1 MASSNIARLGVVL
14 GIDTAS
20 FKADVDKAIAENVKL
35 KNEIKRNSEAA
46 AKEIAALTYA
56 TKDYGKEITKVE
68 QIEREIA
75 AGRFQ
80 NAAPQLLQELRNRAS
95 AYDAIATSSKKAM
108 GGMTSQQQLQ
118 LTYQTTD
125 LITQIA
131 SGQNAMIALLQQG
144 GQLKDSMGGLGNMF
158 RMLAGLIT
166 PSVVAIGALGTALGA
181 VGYAIYAADKELDA
195 LKDSLTLTGGYTKD
209 VGERFFTMSRILSS
223 DLHVSVGA
231 AKDVLM
237 ALIESGK
244 FTGMTFD
251 SVSKTILLFSQVTG
265 LSATEAAKALIPS
278 LDGTA
283 SSAKRMNDQYHFL
296 TLAQYKQI
304 EALEK
309 QGKIQEA
316 IVLQSSALQQSLESQ
331 RRELGVL
338 ESAWKGVWEWSSKAW
353 DSMLGNFR
361 APTVVEELA
370 IVSEEIYKFQ
380 KQLGSDN
387 AFARENAKDKL
398 PQFVARYTKL
408 AQEYLGTLALVAS
421 KEAEATKISKYDKAG
436 GLSKELALADEFEKL
451 KMQNKIANDKLTLNE
466 EERITLESNMKIFE
480 AQQAMAKKN
489 RDEQYVFAAQNK
501 QIYLE
506 QVKSIL
512 DEEEQLRSKAREKAY
527 LDDPYNKGF
536 ISKLKEHA
544 DYEKQI
550 ANNYDKASA
559 SAYELAEAEN
569 KSLEYEQAK
578 ADLQIRNLG
587 LSEKQIAIEQTRL
600 EYIKKQSDIR
610 DRTDLRQSDK
620 EALQKMLEDQYNQ
633 RVSIIETQNQYKVL
647 EDMTTS
653 VYKNM
658 GDAIDKF
665 VRTGKFQFKDFA
677 RSVIQDLIAIK
688 MKAQITEITGGSD
701 GIGGFIKSIF
711 GGGGGGGGMT
721 GTQNSMLAASWNAPA
736 ADGGDLAANKI
747 GLVGERGPELFVPKT
762 AGTIIPNHQLAG
774 MGGQTINYNGTYI
787 ANMSAI
793 DTQSGTQF
801 LAKNKNTIWAAY
813 QSANRGVPVSR

>member
-56 TKDYGKEITKVE
+56 TKDYGKEVSKVE

-75 AGRFQ
+75 AGRFKQ
-80 NAAPQLLQELRNRAS
+80 AAPQLLQELRGRAA
-95 AYDAIATSSKKAM
+95 AYDAIAASSKKAM
-108 GGMTSQQQLQ
+108 GGLTSQQSIQ

-131 SGQNAMIALLQQG
+131 SGQNAMIALIQQG
-144 GQLKDSMGGLGNMF
+144 GQLKDVMGGLSPMF
-158 RMLAGLIT
+158 RMLASFIT
-166 PSVVAIGALGTALGA
+166 PMNVAIGASVVAVGALG
-181 VGYAIYAADKELDA
+181 YAFYKGAEEASTFRDQMILTNQYANI
-195 LKDSLTLTGGYTKD
+195 SLTGFQNLANVASKD
-209 VGERFFTMSRILSS
+209 LKVGIGDAKEAFMSL
-223 DLHVSVGA
+223 VS
-231 AKDVLM
+231 
-237 ALIESGK
+237 SGK
-244 FTGMTFD
+244 FTEESLG
-251 SVSKTILLFSQVTG
+251 SVGNLILRVSKLSGESVTVVAG
-265 LSATEAAKALIPS
+265 KLIPAM
-278 LDGTA
+278 DGTA
-283 SSAKRMNDQYHFL
+283 SSAKRLNDQYHFL
-296 TLAQYKQI
+296 TLEQYKHI

-309 QGKIQEA
+309 QGKFQD
-316 IVLQSSALQQSLESQ
+316 SAKLTADAFNESIKNQ
-331 RRELGVL
+331 KRELGFLEKSWNAVAEAAKAGWAAILNIGAEKGAEEKLVALRKAL
-338 ESAWKGVWEWSSKAW
+338 ESAQADITGGFANPKVAEE
-353 DSMLGNFR
+353 R
-361 APTVVEELA
+361 ARRIQEQ
-370 IVSEEIYKFQ
+370 I
-380 KQLGSDN
+380 
-387 AFARENAKDKL
+387 
-398 PQFVARYTKL
+398 TKL
-408 AQEYLGTLALVAS
+408 
-421 KEAEATKISKYDKAG
+421 EAEIESKRKKAIEVQKETEKIENYAKAG
-436 GLSKELALADEFEKL
+436 GLEKSVGINNELFKAQQESRIFNAKLAANEEVQIQIDSNEKIRQANQERQKKDRDERGVFAK
-451 KMQNKIANDKLTLNE
+451 QNKDLYL
-466 EERITLESNMKIFE
+466 
-480 AQQAMAKKN
+480 QQ
-489 RDEQYVFAAQNK
+489 VQN
-501 QIYLE
+501 
-506 QVKSIL
+506 IL
-512 DEEEQLRSKAREKAY
+512 DEQNQLISKAREKAY

-550 ANNYDKASA
+550 ANNYEKASA

-587 LSEKQIAIEQTRL
+587 MSEKQIAIEQTRL

-620 EALQKMLEDQYNQ
+620 EALQKVLEDQFNQ

-647 EDMTTS
+647 EEMTTS

-658 GDAIDKF
+658 GDAVDKF

-677 RSVIQDLIAIK
+677 RSVIQDLLAIK
-688 MKAQITEITGGSD
+688 MKAQLTEITGGSD
-701 GIGGFIKSIF
+701 GIAGFIKSIF
-711 GGGGGGGGMT
+711 GGGGGGGMT
-721 GTQNSMLAASWNAPA
+721 GAQHNMLAASFNPAA

-747 GLVGERGPELFVPKT
+747 GLVGERGPELFVPRT